1 MDEKRLLRISL
12 IISLIGI
19 FFLLFL
25 AKNLEPKQ
33 INIKDINNN
42 LLNQKV
48 AVQGTILK
56 IQDKTT
62 FKILSVA
69 DATGRIDILCE
80 CKNNQFQIN
89 NTILISG
96 TVQDYKSNLQI
107 SADKIIKINK

>member
-1 MDEKRLLRISL
+1 MEEKRLLRISL

-42 LLNQKV
+42 PLNQKV
-48 AVQGTILK
+48 KIQGIILK
-56 IQDKTT
+56 IADKTT

-69 DATGRIDILCE
+69 DATGKIDILCE
-80 CKNNQFQIN
+80 CKNNQFQVN
-89 NTILISG
+89 NTILVSG
-96 TVQDYKSNLQI
+96 TLQDYKSNFQI
-107 SADKIIKINK
+107 SADKIIKLNK

>member
-1 MDEKRLLRISL
+1 MEEKRLLRISL

-19 FFLLFL
+19 FFLLLL

-33 INIKDINNN
+33 IGIKEINDN

-48 AVQGTILK
+48 KIQGTILK

-69 DATGRIDILCE
+69 DATGKIDILCE
-80 CKNNQFQIN
+80 CKNNQFQVN
-89 NTILISG
+89 NTILVLG
-96 TVQDYKSNLQI
+96 TLQDYKKNFQI
-107 SADKIIKINK
+107 SADKIIKTT

>member
-56 IQDKTT
+56 ITDKET
-62 FKILSVA
+62 FQILSVA
-69 DATGRIDILCE
+69 DATGKINVLCE
-80 CKNNQFQIN
+80 CKNNSIAN
-89 NTILISG
+89 NQNITVTG
-96 TVQDYKSNLQI
+96 TVEEYKGNLQI
-107 SADKIIKINK
+107 SADKIAKTT